1 MWEKVGPLREAE
13 GLKQALEGIES
24 IREEARDL
32 RIADFSRCNQEI
44 TDAIELPHML
54 AAAEAIAVSALER
67 RESRGAHVRA
77 DFPDHDTEKP
87 VQNILVEM
95 SERRVQDT
103 VHGGRR
109 MSIHIS
115 IKRYDPDKGGEPVW
129 VDYEV
134 PAHERTTVLEA
145 LMNIYENQDPTLAFR
160 FGCRFDKCGLCAV
173 EVNGK
178 PRMACYTDVKEGM
191 KIGPLAGMP
200 VVRDLVID
208 RTAFFEALREL
219 ELYIPEQGERSE
231 PQVCSKARRTRSSSP
246 AWNAWHATPPVR
258 ATTSRRTRSSVR
270 TCS

>member
-1 MWEKVGPLREAE
+1 
-13 GLKQALEGIES
+13 
-24 IREEARDL
+24 
-32 RIADFSRCNQEI
+32 
-44 TDAIELPHML
+44 
-54 AAAEAIAVSALER
+54 
-67 RESRGAHVRA
+67 
-77 DFPDHDTEKP
+77 
-87 VQNILVEM
+87 
-95 SERRVQDT
+95 
-103 VHGGRR
+103 

-129 VDYEV
+129 VDYDL

-208 RTAFFEALREL
+208 RAAFFEALREL

-231 PQVCSKARRTRSSSP
+231 PQVMQQSEAHKKLLSCVECLACNATCPGYDFEKNPLLGPFVVVKLAQLHLDPRNEIDRRKQARDLGLGDCGGCRKCYCIHGINIRKQAVEVLVGEREVPNPS
-246 AWNAWHATPPVR
+246 
-258 ATTSRRTRSSVR
+258 
-270 TCS
+270 

>member
-1 MWEKVGPLREAE
+1 
-13 GLKQALEGIES
+13 
-24 IREEARDL
+24 
-32 RIADFSRCNQEI
+32 
-44 TDAIELPHML
+44 
-54 AAAEAIAVSALER
+54 
-67 RESRGAHVRA
+67 
-77 DFPDHDTEKP
+77 
-87 VQNILVEM
+87 
-95 SERRVQDT
+95 
-103 VHGGRR
+103 

-129 VDYEV
+129 VDYDL

-208 RTAFFEALREL
+208 RAAFFEALREL

-231 PQVCSKARRTRSSSP
+231 PQVIQQSEAHKKLLSCVECLACNATCPGYDFEKNPLIGPFVFVKLAQLHLDPRNEIDRREQAHDLGLGDCGGCRKCYCIHGINIRKQ
-246 AWNAWHATPPVR
+246 AVE
-258 ATTSRRTRSSVR
+258 VLVGE
-270 TCS
+270 

>member
-1 MWEKVGPLREAE
+1 
-13 GLKQALEGIES
+13 
-24 IREEARDL
+24 
-32 RIADFSRCNQEI
+32 
-44 TDAIELPHML
+44 
-54 AAAEAIAVSALER
+54 
-67 RESRGAHVRA
+67 
-77 DFPDHDTEKP
+77 
-87 VQNILVEM
+87 
-95 SERRVQDT
+95 
-103 VHGGRR
+103 

-129 VDYEV
+129 VDYDL

-208 RTAFFEALREL
+208 RAAFFEALREL

-231 PQVCSKARRTRSSSP
+231 PQVMQQSEAHKKLLSCVECLACNATCPGYDFEKNPLLGPFVVVKLAQLHLDPRNEIDRRKQARDLGLGDCGGCRKCYCIHGINIRKQ
-246 AWNAWHATPPVR
+246 AVE
-258 ATTSRRTRSSVR
+258 VLVGE
-270 TCS
+270 